1 MGSSDWL
8 AEQAERE
15 KNNRLYGG
23 KPPRGGALRALGAAL
38 IWSVGI
44 VIALSAAVGLAGLL
58 LARYGSNEYVLV
70 CDGTISAQDR
80 EDVQA
85 TMYVE
90 MREFGRIIQLWSKD
104 AGTVRLE
111 IPSIFYDA
119 GVLRPAGSLTSIST
133 YGGLPGHY
141 SSLSGAVTM
150 RLERGREFQGK
161 CVRRN

>member
-1 MGSSDWL
+1 MGNSDWL

-23 KPPRGGALRALGAAL
+23 KPPRGGIWRALGAAL
-38 IWSVGI
+38 IWSIGV
-44 VIALSAAVGLAGLL
+44 VIALSAAVGLAGFL
-58 LARYGSNEYVLV
+58 LARYGSDEYVLV
-70 CDGTISAQDR
+70 CEGMISAPDR
-80 EDVQA
+80 DDAQA

-90 MREFGRIIQLWSKD
+90 MREFGRVIRLWAKD

-111 IPSIFYDA
+111 IPSTFYDA
-119 GVLRPAGSLTSIST
+119 GVLRPVGSLISIST

-141 SSLSGAVTM
+141 SSLSGALAM